1 MYIGRDMVKLSLYSD
16 DMILYIKNPKDST
29 WKLLELINEF
39 SKVTGYSIN
48 IWKLVAFLYINYEIL
63 DRECK
68 KKSFKI
74 TLKKKPNKQH
84 FRNKCDQG
92 GERI

>member
-68 KKSFKI
+68 KKIF
-74 TLKKKPNKQH
+74 
-84 FRNKCDQG
+84 
-92 GERI
+92 